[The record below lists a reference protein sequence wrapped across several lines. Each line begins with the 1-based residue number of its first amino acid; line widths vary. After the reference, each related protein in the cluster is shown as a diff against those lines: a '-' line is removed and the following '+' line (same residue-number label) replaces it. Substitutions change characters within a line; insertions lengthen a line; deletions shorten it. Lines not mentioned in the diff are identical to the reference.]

1 MRIVALDLGAKKTT
15 YCEVSQGQVVHR
27 TTVSQ
32 ISSLRLDLGP
42 ERPAARVAI
51 EACREAWY
59 VHDLLVEWGNEVVLV
74 DTTRI
79 RRLGVGEHGR
89 KTDRIDAEKL
99 ARALEERRIPQA
111 HVLSPERRELRRVLA
126 VRRAL
131 VETRAQ
137 MVTTIR
143 GLVREQGGQIPSCQ
157 TQNFARRVREQRL
170 PPEVSRLV
178 APLVELVETV
188 DAQLTTSE
196 DQLVALC
203 AKEPIIAALTTT
215 PGVGTVVAAC
225 FVSVVD
231 EARRF
236 RSAHQVESY
245 IGLVPSEDTTGGNRR
260 LGAISKHGNS
270 YLRALLVQAAW
281 VILRT
286 SDKSDPLYLW
296 ATKLIERRGKRI
308 AVVALARR
316 LVGVLWAMWRDGTV
330 YDAGDLAHQGVRGL
344 RRALQSL
351 EQQTAALE
359 RAAKKNSVKKAA
371 TSSAA
376 FRRSGKTPTSNA
388 A

>member
-1 MRIVALDLGAKKTT
+1 
-15 YCEVSQGQVVHR
+15 
-27 TTVSQ
+27 
-32 ISSLRLDLGP
+32 
-42 ERPAARVAI
+42 
-51 EACREAWY
+51 
-59 VHDLLVEWGNEVVLV
+59 
-74 DTTRI
+74 
-79 RRLGVGEHGR
+79 
-89 KTDRIDAEKL
+89 
-99 ARALEERRIPQA
+99 
-111 HVLSPERRELRRVLA
+111 
-126 VRRAL
+126 
-131 VETRAQ
+131 

-371 TSSAA
+371 ATSSVA